1 MSRTLIAEAKKQ
13 AAGEVTVAGWVRNL
27 RAHKGVV
34 FVDLVD
40 ISGTMQSVFV
50 SDSNGDNNSYDL
62 AEKLRLES
70 VIEIKGVLQEKPAKK
85 NDPNPIKDFELL
97 VKEAKLI
104 SLADENLPIPV
115 LTKADNEAGLENR
128 LDWRWLDLRQEEH
141 QKIFKVWS
149 KLEEG
154 CRDYFRQNNFLQI
167 YTPCLMSTSSETGSE
182 VFEVK
187 YFERK
192 AYLSQSPQ
200 FYKQMA
206 MASGLEKVFA
216 FGPVFRAELS
226 FTTRHVTEFTGWDF
240 EISYINS
247 HSELM
252 STEEDLLISGFQKV
266 KEDLKLDIEV
276 PVKPFPKITFAV
288 AKEKLKAAG
297 IKGDKDFDFSTEE
310 EKELGEIIKKETGHD
325 FVFVTDY
332 PVAARPFYHMHH
344 EDNPDL
350 TKSFDLLY
358 RGLEI
363 TTGSQR
369 EHRVEILEKQA
380 VEKGMNLE
388 ELKDYLNFFRY
399 GCPNHGGIGMGPG
412 RIVMKMLG
420 LTSIKEAC
428 FLPRDVKR
436 LTP

>member
-1 MSRTLIAEAKKQ
+1 MSRILIAEAKKQ
-13 AAGEVTVAGWVRNL
+13 GQGEVTLSGWVRN
-27 RAHKGVV
+27 RRSHKGVV
-34 FVDLVD
+34 FVDLCD
-40 ISGTMQSVFV
+40 ISGAMQVVFV
-50 SDSNGDNNSYDL
+50 SGNDSYDL
-62 AEKLRLES
+62 AEKLNLES
-70 VIEIKGVLQEKPAKK
+70 VIEVTGILQEKPAKK
-85 NDPNPIKDFELL
+85 NDPNPVKDYELA

-115 LTKADNEAGLENR
+115 LTKIDNEANLDNR
-128 LDWRWLDLRQEEH
+128 LDWRWLDLRREEN
-141 QKIFKVWS
+141 QLIFRAWTA
-149 KLEEG
+149 LEEG
-154 CRDYFRQNNFLQI
+154 AREYFKRNNFIQV
-167 YTPCLMSTSSETGSE
+167 YTPCLMSTASETGSE

-187 YFERK
+187 YFDKK

-206 MASGLEKVFA
+206 MAAGFEKVFT

-240 EISYINS
+240 EISYIDS
-247 HSELM
+247 HADLM
-252 STEEDLLISGFQKV
+252 AAEEDLLIAGFEKA
-266 KEDLKLDIEV
+266 KASLNFEITV
-276 PVKPFPKITFAV
+276 PSKPFPKITFAD
-288 AKEKLKAAG
+288 AKQKLQAAG
-297 IKGDKDFDFSTEE
+297 IKGEKEFDFSTEE
-310 EKELGEIIKKETGHD
+310 EKELGALIKKELNHD

-332 PVAARPFYHMHH
+332 PVEARPFYHMRHA
-344 EDNPDL
+344 DNDRL

-369 EHRVEILEKQA
+369 EHRIEILEKQA
-380 VEKGMNLE
+380 VDKGMNLE

-412 RIVMKMLG
+412 RIIMKMLN
-420 LTSIKEAC
+420 LDSVKEVC